1 MYFLGVTFLQG
12 CLSWIAGHLW
22 MLTRWS
28 RELFHHVCSDL
39 CFFCF
44 ISDPGVSDPCIE
56 SHYTFS
62 TGFLCFYNS
71 LWIFDIGKLTR
82 YVTINPCLSVIVNF
96 DIKKTFLFYNIIYNI
111 IFYNISQIINM
122 FAIPSLHLKS
132 IFSSFHG
139 ACVVLVT
146 FEQQIDD
153 DQHWSIWDWSDS
165 APPLFNGP

>member
-1 MYFLGVTFLQG
+1 MYFLGVTFLQV

-71 LWIFDIGKLTR
+71 LWTFDIGKLTR

-96 DIKKTFLFYNIIYNI
+96 DIKKTFLFYNIICNI
-111 IFYNISQIINM
+111 IFYNISQIINVCY
-122 FAIPSLHLKS
+122 PQLTLKINFQQLS
-132 IFSSFHG
+132 RCMCGFSY
-139 ACVVLVT
+139 
-146 FEQQIDD
+146 
-153 DQHWSIWDWSDS
+153 IWTTNWWRS
-165 APPLFNGP
+165 ALIYVRLIWLCTTII